1 MADETK
7 APQIENPEKITAK
20 DLAEMVKQIRHN
32 QRRCQRNPTPE
43 KLATLESWER
53 KVDAVVAVLTDTQMK
68 FFDMDEMGAFSWQH
82 ANGIPPHAQTHRRKP
97 HNPRCRRVSRRF
109 RPFPRQAKEKPPG
122 VPFLAVMPS
131 LPIYLFRRP
140 IDPPGIATYA
150 VPGGSSF

>member
-20 DLAEMVKQIRHN
+20 DLAEMVKQMRHN

-68 FFDMDEMGAFSWQH
+68 LFWYGR
-82 ANGIPPHAQTHRRKP
+82 NG
-97 HNPRCRRVSRRF
+97 
-109 RPFPRQAKEKPPG
+109 
-122 VPFLAVMPS
+122 L
-131 LPIYLFRRP
+131 YLFRRP

-150 VPGGSSF
+150 VPGGSSFRW